1 MKNIWHIFSGDMK
14 RLVRNPFALIIAIGL
29 CIIPSL
35 YAWFN
40 IYSNWDPYANTK
52 NIKIAVATEDAG
64 YQMDDGTTVN
74 MGDSV
79 IESLKENDKIGW
91 VFTDTKDAALEGVY
105 SGEYY
110 AAVIISSDFTYSMYN
125 VFRED
130 FKGPTISYYE
140 NEKKN
145 AVATKITDSAVSTL
159 KQSINEQ
166 FIEVLA
172 SNIFEQTNHIS
183 EQMEENDKFAY
194 FQSKL
199 ENLNENLIGYSKMI
213 DTFIAGNG
221 ELSQAVAE
229 AKGSIPG
236 LSNKVS
242 DGAKSFGTA
251 RSSLDDTKTSLN
263 SFSEN
268 VNQTMT
274 SINDSMNRIRDS
286 INATNLAGDAQ
297 QTADSLNQAAL
308 DAVELQREL
317 NRLREHLKKVI
328 VEESVSDDDRAVIQ
342 KIIETI
348 ESINGG
354 ATDIEKAISSINQI
368 AMGFSGDSQTDAINT
383 QVSGSM
389 VADAINQS
397 LSDMTQVLTTCS
409 QAIANMQE
417 MYTTSLVPQLNNVID
432 SMSQMLNNVSDILTR
447 LDDTLGDMNS
457 VFSGIETTVT
467 GANDSLE
474 QIQTVIDGVSEKL
487 TKLLERLNSVEDDE
501 KVQAFIEFMKGDPE
515 GYGEFFSQPVLV
527 TTEEV
532 YPIPNYGSAMTP
544 FYSILAIWVGGT
556 ILVAL
561 IKVKAE
567 PKDLENVKSYQLF
580 FGRYLLF
587 FVMGQLQALIIVLGD
602 IYILHCQILYPGWFW
617 LVASLASV
625 TFTLLI
631 YSLAL
636 SFGDVGKA
644 LAVVIMVI
652 QIAGSGGTFPIELL
666 PAVYRNI
673 YIFFPFPYAINAM
686 RETIGGMYGSD
697 YMKNLAELMI
707 FAVVGLLI
715 GLVIRIPFVKLN
727 HFVEK
732 RMEEKSRYE
741 EMYGKLVA
749 YEQNIHLQNQKRIKI
764 GLKCIAII
772 PPIFLILLFWTDS
785 NKVVFLILWI
795 VSLFALATYLILVE
809 YVDYNLQEKLN
820 ELRDEEDKSVDV
832 LMGKQLDEVEE
843 NIKNAIQKLDEKF
856 NSEAEIQKIAENEEK
871 TE

>member
-1 MKNIWHIFSGDMK
+1 M
-14 RLVRNPFALIIAIGL
+14 
-29 CIIPSL
+29 
-35 YAWFN
+35 
-40 IYSNWDPYANTK
+40 
-52 NIKIAVATEDAG
+52 
-64 YQMDDGTTVN
+64 
-74 MGDSV
+74 
-79 IESLKENDKIGW
+79 
-91 VFTDTKDAALEGVY
+91 
-105 SGEYY
+105 
-110 AAVIISSDFTYSMYN
+110 
-125 VFRED
+125 
-130 FKGPTISYYE
+130 
-140 NEKKN
+140 
-145 AVATKITDSAVSTL
+145 
-159 KQSINEQ
+159 
-166 FIEVLA
+166 LA

-194 FQSKL
+194 FQNKL

-317 NRLREHLKKVI
+317 NRLQEHLKKVI

-409 QAIANMQE
+409 QAITNMQE

-732 RMEEKSRYE
+732 RMEDTK
-741 EMYGKLVA
+741 M
-749 YEQNIHLQNQKRIKI
+749 
-764 GLKCIAII
+764 
-772 PPIFLILLFWTDS
+772 
-785 NKVVFLILWI
+785 
-795 VSLFALATYLILVE
+795 
-809 YVDYNLQEKLN
+809 
-820 ELRDEEDKSVDV
+820 
-832 LMGKQLDEVEE
+832 M
-843 NIKNAIQKLDEKF
+843 
-856 NSEAEIQKIAENEEK
+856 
-871 TE
+871 

>member
-1 MKNIWHIFSGDMK
+1 MKNIWRIFSGDMK
-14 RLVRNPFALIIAIGL
+14 RLVRNPFALVIAIGL

-64 YQMDDGTTVN
+64 YQRNDGTTVN
-74 MGDSV
+74 MGDSI

-91 VFTDTKDAALEGVY
+91 VFTDTRDEALNGVY

-130 FKGPTISYYE
+130 FKRPTISYYE

-194 FQSKL
+194 FQNKL
-199 ENLNENLIGYSKMI
+199 DNLNQNLIGYSKMI
-213 DTFIAGNG
+213 DTFIAGNE
-221 ELSQAVAE
+221 ELSLAVAE

-236 LSNKVS
+236 LSDKVS
-242 DGAKSFGTA
+242 NGAQSFGTA
-251 RSSLDDTKTSLN
+251 RSSLDDTKTSLA

-268 VNQTMT
+268 VDQTMT
-274 SINDSMNRIRDS
+274 SIQDS
-286 INATNLAGDAQ
+286 INKIQTSISSTNLAGDAQ
-297 QTADSLNQAAL
+297 ETADSLNQTVL

-317 NRLREHLKKVI
+317 QRLQEHLKKVI
-328 VEESVSDDDRAVIQ
+328 IEESVSDEDKQVIR
-342 KIIETI
+342 KIIDTI
-348 ESINGG
+348 GSIDGG
-354 ATDIEKAISSINQI
+354 ADDIEKAISSINQI

-389 VADAINQS
+389 VADAINRS

-409 QAIANMQE
+409 QAVTDMQNM
-417 MYTTSLVPQLNNVID
+417 YSTSLVPQLDNVID
-432 SMSQMLNNVSDILTR
+432 SMGQMLNNVSDILTR
-447 LDDTLGDMNS
+447 LNDTLGDMDS
-457 VFSGIETTVT
+457 VFSGIEMTVT

-474 QIQTVIDGVSEKL
+474 QIQTVIDGVSSKL
-487 TKLLERLNSVEDDE
+487 TKLLERLNSVEDDD
-501 KVQAFIEFMKGDPE
+501 KVQAFIEFLKGDPK
-515 GYGEFFSQPVLV
+515 GYGEFFSQPVSV
-527 TTEEV
+527 TTQEV

-544 FYSILAIWVGGT
+544 FYTILAIWVGGT

-567 PKDLENVKSYQLF
+567 PKDLKNVKSYQLF

-602 IYILHCQILYPGWFW
+602 IYLLHCQILYPVWFW
-617 LVASLASV
+617 LVASLASI

-666 PAVYRNI
+666 PSVYRNI

-697 YMKNLAELMI
+697 YMKNLTELMI

-732 RMEEKSRYE
+732 RMEDTK
-741 EMYGKLVA
+741 M
-749 YEQNIHLQNQKRIKI
+749 
-764 GLKCIAII
+764 
-772 PPIFLILLFWTDS
+772 
-785 NKVVFLILWI
+785 
-795 VSLFALATYLILVE
+795 
-809 YVDYNLQEKLN
+809 
-820 ELRDEEDKSVDV
+820 
-832 LMGKQLDEVEE
+832 M
-843 NIKNAIQKLDEKF
+843 
-856 NSEAEIQKIAENEEK
+856 
-871 TE
+871 

>member
-1 MKNIWHIFSGDMK
+1 
-14 RLVRNPFALIIAIGL
+14 
-29 CIIPSL
+29 
-35 YAWFN
+35 
-40 IYSNWDPYANTK
+40 
-52 NIKIAVATEDAG
+52 
-64 YQMDDGTTVN
+64 
-74 MGDSV
+74 
-79 IESLKENDKIGW
+79 
-91 VFTDTKDAALEGVY
+91 
-105 SGEYY
+105 
-110 AAVIISSDFTYSMYN
+110 
-125 VFRED
+125 
-130 FKGPTISYYE
+130 
-140 NEKKN
+140 
-145 AVATKITDSAVSTL
+145 
-159 KQSINEQ
+159 
-166 FIEVLA
+166 
-172 SNIFEQTNHIS
+172 
-183 EQMEENDKFAY
+183 MEENDKFAY
-194 FQSKL
+194 FQNKL

-213 DTFIAGNG
+213 DTFIAGNS

-236 LSNKVS
+236 LSDKVS

-251 RSSLDDTKTSLN
+251 RSSLDDTKTSLK

-274 SINDSMNRIRDS
+274 SINDSMNKIQGS

-317 NRLREHLKKVI
+317 NRLQEHLKKVV
-328 VEESVSDDDRAVIQ
+328 VEDSVSDADRTVIQ

-368 AMGFSGDSQTDAINT
+368 AMGFSGDSQTDTINT

-389 VADAINQS
+389 VADAINKS

-409 QAIANMQE
+409 QAITNMQE
-417 MYTTSLVPQLNNVID
+417 MYTTSLVPQLDNVID

-487 TKLLERLNSVEDDE
+487 TKLLDRLNSVEDDE
-501 KVQAFIEFMKGDPE
+501 KVQAFMEFMKGDPE

-544 FYSILAIWVGGT
+544 FYTILAIWVGGT

-567 PKDLENVKSYQLF
+567 PKNLKNVKSYQLF

-732 RMEEKSRYE
+732 RMEDTK
-741 EMYGKLVA
+741 M
-749 YEQNIHLQNQKRIKI
+749 
-764 GLKCIAII
+764 
-772 PPIFLILLFWTDS
+772 
-785 NKVVFLILWI
+785 
-795 VSLFALATYLILVE
+795 
-809 YVDYNLQEKLN
+809 
-820 ELRDEEDKSVDV
+820 
-832 LMGKQLDEVEE
+832 M
-843 NIKNAIQKLDEKF
+843 
-856 NSEAEIQKIAENEEK
+856 
-871 TE
+871 

>member
-317 NRLREHLKKVI
+317 NRLQEHLKKVI

-348 ESINGG
+348 E
-354 ATDIEKAISSINQI
+354 
-368 AMGFSGDSQTDAINT
+368 AINT

-409 QAIANMQE
+409 QAITNMQE

-697 YMKNLAELMI
+697 YMKNLSELMI

-732 RMEEKSRYE
+732 RMEDTK
-741 EMYGKLVA
+741 M
-749 YEQNIHLQNQKRIKI
+749 
-764 GLKCIAII
+764 
-772 PPIFLILLFWTDS
+772 
-785 NKVVFLILWI
+785 
-795 VSLFALATYLILVE
+795 
-809 YVDYNLQEKLN
+809 
-820 ELRDEEDKSVDV
+820 
-832 LMGKQLDEVEE
+832 M
-843 NIKNAIQKLDEKF
+843 
-856 NSEAEIQKIAENEEK
+856 
-871 TE
+871 

>member
-1 MKNIWHIFSGDMK
+1 MKNIWRIFSGDMK
-14 RLVRNPFALIIAIGL
+14 RLVRNPFALVIAIGL

-52 NIKIAVATEDAG
+52 NIKIAVATEDTG

-140 NEKKN
+140 NEKKK

-194 FQSKL
+194 FQNKL

-213 DTFIAGNG
+213 DTFIAGNS

-236 LSNKVS
+236 LSDKVS

-251 RSSLDDTKTSLN
+251 RSSLDDTKTSLK

-274 SINDSMNRIRDS
+274 SINDSMNKIQGS

-317 NRLREHLKKVI
+317 NRLQEHLKKVV
-328 VEESVSDDDRAVIQ
+328 VEDSVSDADRTVIQ

-368 AMGFSGDSQTDAINT
+368 AMGFSGDSQTDTINT

-389 VADAINQS
+389 VADAINKS

-409 QAIANMQE
+409 QAITNMQE
-417 MYTTSLVPQLNNVID
+417 MYTTSLVPQLDNVID

-487 TKLLERLNSVEDDE
+487 TKLLDRLNSVEDDE
-501 KVQAFIEFMKGDPE
+501 KVQAFMEFMKGDPE

-544 FYSILAIWVGGT
+544 FYTILAIWVGGT

-567 PKDLENVKSYQLF
+567 PKNLKNVKSYQLF

-644 LAVVIMVI
+644 LAGVIMVI

-732 RMEEKSRYE
+732 RMEDTK
-741 EMYGKLVA
+741 M
-749 YEQNIHLQNQKRIKI
+749 
-764 GLKCIAII
+764 
-772 PPIFLILLFWTDS
+772 
-785 NKVVFLILWI
+785 
-795 VSLFALATYLILVE
+795 
-809 YVDYNLQEKLN
+809 
-820 ELRDEEDKSVDV
+820 
-832 LMGKQLDEVEE
+832 M
-843 NIKNAIQKLDEKF
+843 
-856 NSEAEIQKIAENEEK
+856 
-871 TE
+871 

>member
-1 MKNIWHIFSGDMK
+1 MKNIWRIFSGDMK
-14 RLVRNPFALIIAIGL
+14 RLVRNPFALVIAIGL

-52 NIKIAVATEDAG
+52 NIKIAVATEDTG

-130 FKGPTISYYE
+130 FKGPTIAYYE

-194 FQSKL
+194 FQNKL

-213 DTFIAGNG
+213 DTFIAGNS

-236 LSNKVS
+236 LSDKVS

-251 RSSLDDTKTSLN
+251 RSSLDDTKTSLK

-274 SINDSMNRIRDS
+274 SINDSMNKIQGS

-317 NRLREHLKKVI
+317 NRLQEHLKKVV
-328 VEESVSDDDRAVIQ
+328 VEDSVSDADRTVIQ

-368 AMGFSGDSQTDAINT
+368 AMGFSGDSQTDTINT

-389 VADAINQS
+389 VADAINKS

-409 QAIANMQE
+409 QAITNMQE
-417 MYTTSLVPQLNNVID
+417 MYTTSLVPQLDNVID

-487 TKLLERLNSVEDDE
+487 TKLLDRLNSVEDDE
-501 KVQAFIEFMKGDPE
+501 KVQAFMEFMKGDPE

-544 FYSILAIWVGGT
+544 FYTILAIWVGGT

-567 PKDLENVKSYQLF
+567 PKNLKNVKSYQLF

-732 RMEEKSRYE
+732 RMEDTK
-741 EMYGKLVA
+741 M
-749 YEQNIHLQNQKRIKI
+749 
-764 GLKCIAII
+764 
-772 PPIFLILLFWTDS
+772 
-785 NKVVFLILWI
+785 
-795 VSLFALATYLILVE
+795 
-809 YVDYNLQEKLN
+809 
-820 ELRDEEDKSVDV
+820 
-832 LMGKQLDEVEE
+832 M
-843 NIKNAIQKLDEKF
+843 
-856 NSEAEIQKIAENEEK
+856 
-871 TE
+871 

>member
-1 MKNIWHIFSGDMK
+1 MKNIWRIFSGDMK
-14 RLVRNPFALIIAIGL
+14 RLVRNPFALVIAIGL

-52 NIKIAVATEDAG
+52 NIKIAVATEDTG

-130 FKGPTISYYE
+130 FKGSTISYYE

-194 FQSKL
+194 FQNKL

-213 DTFIAGNG
+213 DTFIAGNS

-236 LSNKVS
+236 LSDKVS

-251 RSSLDDTKTSLN
+251 RSSLDDTKTSLK

-274 SINDSMNRIRDS
+274 SINDSMNKIQGS

-317 NRLREHLKKVI
+317 NRLQEHLKKVV
-328 VEESVSDDDRAVIQ
+328 VEDSVSDADRTVIQ

-368 AMGFSGDSQTDAINT
+368 AMGFSGDSQTDTINT

-389 VADAINQS
+389 VADAINKS

-409 QAIANMQE
+409 QAITNMQE
-417 MYTTSLVPQLNNVID
+417 MYTTSLVPQLDNVID

-447 LDDTLGDMNS
+447 LDDTLGDMSS
-457 VFSGIETTVT
+457 VFSGIETTAT

-487 TKLLERLNSVEDDE
+487 TKLLDRLNSVEDDE
-501 KVQAFIEFMKGDPE
+501 KVQAFMEFMKGDPE

-544 FYSILAIWVGGT
+544 FYTILAIWVGGT

-567 PKDLENVKSYQLF
+567 PKNLKNVKSYQLF

-732 RMEEKSRYE
+732 RMEDTK
-741 EMYGKLVA
+741 M
-749 YEQNIHLQNQKRIKI
+749 
-764 GLKCIAII
+764 
-772 PPIFLILLFWTDS
+772 
-785 NKVVFLILWI
+785 
-795 VSLFALATYLILVE
+795 
-809 YVDYNLQEKLN
+809 
-820 ELRDEEDKSVDV
+820 
-832 LMGKQLDEVEE
+832 M
-843 NIKNAIQKLDEKF
+843 
-856 NSEAEIQKIAENEEK
+856 
-871 TE
+871 

>member
-1 MKNIWHIFSGDMK
+1 MKNIWRIFSGDMK
-14 RLVRNPFALIIAIGL
+14 RLVRNPFALVIAIGL

-52 NIKIAVATEDAG
+52 NIKIAVATEDTG

-194 FQSKL
+194 FQNKL

-213 DTFIAGNG
+213 DTFIAGNS

-236 LSNKVS
+236 LSDKVS

-251 RSSLDDTKTSLN
+251 RSSLDDTKTSLK

-274 SINDSMNRIRDS
+274 SINDSMNKIQGS

-317 NRLREHLKKVI
+317 NRLQEHLKKVV
-328 VEESVSDDDRAVIQ
+328 VEDSVSDADRTVIQ

-368 AMGFSGDSQTDAINT
+368 AMGISGDSQTDTINT

-389 VADAINQS
+389 VADAINKS

-409 QAIANMQE
+409 QAITNMQE
-417 MYTTSLVPQLNNVID
+417 MYTTSLVPQLDNVID

-487 TKLLERLNSVEDDE
+487 TKLLNRLNSVEDDE
-501 KVQAFIEFMKGDPE
+501 KVQAFMEFMKGDPE

-544 FYSILAIWVGGT
+544 FYTILAIWVGGT

-567 PKDLENVKSYQLF
+567 PKNLKNVKSYQLF

-732 RMEEKSRYE
+732 RMEDTK
-741 EMYGKLVA
+741 M
-749 YEQNIHLQNQKRIKI
+749 
-764 GLKCIAII
+764 
-772 PPIFLILLFWTDS
+772 
-785 NKVVFLILWI
+785 
-795 VSLFALATYLILVE
+795 
-809 YVDYNLQEKLN
+809 
-820 ELRDEEDKSVDV
+820 
-832 LMGKQLDEVEE
+832 M
-843 NIKNAIQKLDEKF
+843 
-856 NSEAEIQKIAENEEK
+856 
-871 TE
+871 

>member
-1 MKNIWHIFSGDMK
+1 
-14 RLVRNPFALIIAIGL
+14 
-29 CIIPSL
+29 
-35 YAWFN
+35 
-40 IYSNWDPYANTK
+40 
-52 NIKIAVATEDAG
+52 
-64 YQMDDGTTVN
+64 
-74 MGDSV
+74 
-79 IESLKENDKIGW
+79 
-91 VFTDTKDAALEGVY
+91 
-105 SGEYY
+105 
-110 AAVIISSDFTYSMYN
+110 
-125 VFRED
+125 
-130 FKGPTISYYE
+130 
-140 NEKKN
+140 
-145 AVATKITDSAVSTL
+145 
-159 KQSINEQ
+159 
-166 FIEVLA
+166 
-172 SNIFEQTNHIS
+172 
-183 EQMEENDKFAY
+183 MEENDKFAY
-194 FQSKL
+194 FQNKL

-213 DTFIAGNG
+213 DTFIAGNS

-236 LSNKVS
+236 LSDKVS

-251 RSSLDDTKTSLN
+251 RSSLDDTKTSLK

-274 SINDSMNRIRDS
+274 SINDSMNKIQGS

-317 NRLREHLKKVI
+317 NRLQEHLKKVV
-328 VEESVSDDDRAVIQ
+328 VEDSVSDADRTVIQ

-368 AMGFSGDSQTDAINT
+368 AMGFSGDSQTDTINT

-389 VADAINQS
+389 VADAINKS

-409 QAIANMQE
+409 QAITNMQE
-417 MYTTSLVPQLNNVID
+417 MYTTSLVPQLDNVID

-447 LDDTLGDMNS
+447 LDDTLGDMSS

-487 TKLLERLNSVEDDE
+487 TKLLDRLNSVEDDE
-501 KVQAFIEFMKGDPE
+501 KVQAFMEFMKGDPE

-544 FYSILAIWVGGT
+544 FYTILAIWVGGT

-567 PKDLENVKSYQLF
+567 PKNLKNVKSYQLF

-617 LVASLASV
+617 LVASLASG

-732 RMEEKSRYE
+732 RMEDTK
-741 EMYGKLVA
+741 M
-749 YEQNIHLQNQKRIKI
+749 
-764 GLKCIAII
+764 
-772 PPIFLILLFWTDS
+772 
-785 NKVVFLILWI
+785 
-795 VSLFALATYLILVE
+795 
-809 YVDYNLQEKLN
+809 
-820 ELRDEEDKSVDV
+820 
-832 LMGKQLDEVEE
+832 M
-843 NIKNAIQKLDEKF
+843 
-856 NSEAEIQKIAENEEK
+856 
-871 TE
+871 

>member
-1 MKNIWHIFSGDMK
+1 MKNIWRIFSGDMK
-14 RLVRNPFALIIAIGL
+14 RLVRNPFALVIAIGL

-52 NIKIAVATEDAG
+52 NIKIAVATEDTG

-79 IESLKENDKIGW
+79 IESLKENDKIEW

-130 FKGPTISYYE
+130 FKGPTTSYYE

-194 FQSKL
+194 FQNKL

-213 DTFIAGNG
+213 DTFIAGNS

-236 LSNKVS
+236 LSDKVS

-251 RSSLDDTKTSLN
+251 RSSLDDTKTSLK

-274 SINDSMNRIRDS
+274 SINDSMNKIQGS

-317 NRLREHLKKVI
+317 NRLQEHLKKVV
-328 VEESVSDDDRAVIQ
+328 VEDSVSDADRTVIQ

-368 AMGFSGDSQTDAINT
+368 AMGFSGDSQTDTINT

-389 VADAINQS
+389 VADAINKS

-409 QAIANMQE
+409 QAITNMQE
-417 MYTTSLVPQLNNVID
+417 MYTTSLVPQLDNVID

-447 LDDTLGDMNS
+447 LDDTLGDMSS
-457 VFSGIETTVT
+457 VFSGIETTAT

-487 TKLLERLNSVEDDE
+487 TKLLDRLNSVEDDE
-501 KVQAFIEFMKGDPE
+501 KVQAFMEFMKGDPE

-544 FYSILAIWVGGT
+544 FYTILAIWVGGT

-567 PKDLENVKSYQLF
+567 PKNLKNVKSYQLF

-732 RMEEKSRYE
+732 RMEDTK
-741 EMYGKLVA
+741 M
-749 YEQNIHLQNQKRIKI
+749 
-764 GLKCIAII
+764 
-772 PPIFLILLFWTDS
+772 
-785 NKVVFLILWI
+785 
-795 VSLFALATYLILVE
+795 
-809 YVDYNLQEKLN
+809 
-820 ELRDEEDKSVDV
+820 
-832 LMGKQLDEVEE
+832 M
-843 NIKNAIQKLDEKF
+843 
-856 NSEAEIQKIAENEEK
+856 
-871 TE
+871 

>member
-79 IESLKENDKIGW
+79 IESFKENDKIGW

-130 FKGPTISYYE
+130 FKGPTSSDYE

-317 NRLREHLKKVI
+317 NRLREHLKKGI

-732 RMEEKSRYE
+732 RMEDTK
-741 EMYGKLVA
+741 M
-749 YEQNIHLQNQKRIKI
+749 
-764 GLKCIAII
+764 
-772 PPIFLILLFWTDS
+772 
-785 NKVVFLILWI
+785 
-795 VSLFALATYLILVE
+795 
-809 YVDYNLQEKLN
+809 
-820 ELRDEEDKSVDV
+820 
-832 LMGKQLDEVEE
+832 M
-843 NIKNAIQKLDEKF
+843 
-856 NSEAEIQKIAENEEK
+856 
-871 TE
+871 

>member
-1 MKNIWHIFSGDMK
+1 MKNIWRIFSGDMK
-14 RLVRNPFALIIAIGL
+14 RLVRNPFALVIAIGL

-52 NIKIAVATEDAG
+52 NIKIAVATEDTG

-130 FKGPTISYYE
+130 FKGSTISYYE

-166 FIEVLA
+166 FIEVLT

-194 FQSKL
+194 FQNKL

-213 DTFIAGNG
+213 DTFIAGNS

-236 LSNKVS
+236 LSDKVS

-251 RSSLDDTKTSLN
+251 RSSLDDTKTSLK

-274 SINDSMNRIRDS
+274 SINDSMNKIQGS

-317 NRLREHLKKVI
+317 NRLQEHLKKVV
-328 VEESVSDDDRAVIQ
+328 VEDSVSDADRTVIQ

-368 AMGFSGDSQTDAINT
+368 AMGFSGDSQTDTINT

-389 VADAINQS
+389 VADAINKS

-409 QAIANMQE
+409 QAITNMQE
-417 MYTTSLVPQLNNVID
+417 MYTTSLVPQLDNVID

-447 LDDTLGDMNS
+447 LDDTLGDMSS
-457 VFSGIETTVT
+457 VFSGIETTAT

-487 TKLLERLNSVEDDE
+487 TKLLDRLNSVEDDE
-501 KVQAFIEFMKGDPE
+501 KVQAFMEFMKGDPE

-544 FYSILAIWVGGT
+544 FYTILAIWVGGT

-567 PKDLENVKSYQLF
+567 PKNLKNVKSYQLF

-732 RMEEKSRYE
+732 RMEDTK
-741 EMYGKLVA
+741 M
-749 YEQNIHLQNQKRIKI
+749 
-764 GLKCIAII
+764 
-772 PPIFLILLFWTDS
+772 
-785 NKVVFLILWI
+785 
-795 VSLFALATYLILVE
+795 
-809 YVDYNLQEKLN
+809 
-820 ELRDEEDKSVDV
+820 
-832 LMGKQLDEVEE
+832 M
-843 NIKNAIQKLDEKF
+843 
-856 NSEAEIQKIAENEEK
+856 
-871 TE
+871 

>member
-1 MKNIWHIFSGDMK
+1 
-14 RLVRNPFALIIAIGL
+14 
-29 CIIPSL
+29 
-35 YAWFN
+35 
-40 IYSNWDPYANTK
+40 
-52 NIKIAVATEDAG
+52 
-64 YQMDDGTTVN
+64 
-74 MGDSV
+74 
-79 IESLKENDKIGW
+79 
-91 VFTDTKDAALEGVY
+91 
-105 SGEYY
+105 
-110 AAVIISSDFTYSMYN
+110 
-125 VFRED
+125 
-130 FKGPTISYYE
+130 
-140 NEKKN
+140 
-145 AVATKITDSAVSTL
+145 
-159 KQSINEQ
+159 
-166 FIEVLA
+166 
-172 SNIFEQTNHIS
+172 
-183 EQMEENDKFAY
+183 MEENDKFAY
-194 FQSKL
+194 FQNKL

-213 DTFIAGNG
+213 DTFIAGNS

-236 LSNKVS
+236 LSDKVS

-251 RSSLDDTKTSLN
+251 RSSLDDTKTSLK

-274 SINDSMNRIRDS
+274 SINDSMNKIQGS

-317 NRLREHLKKVI
+317 NRLQEHLKKVV
-328 VEESVSDDDRAVIQ
+328 VEDSVSDADRTVIQ

-368 AMGFSGDSQTDAINT
+368 AMGFSGDSQTDTINT

-389 VADAINQS
+389 VADAINKS

-409 QAIANMQE
+409 QAITNMQE
-417 MYTTSLVPQLNNVID
+417 MYTTSLVPQLDNVID

-487 TKLLERLNSVEDDE
+487 TKLLKRLNSVEDDE
-501 KVQAFIEFMKGDPE
+501 KVQAFMEFMKGDPE

-544 FYSILAIWVGGT
+544 FYTILAIWVGGT

-567 PKDLENVKSYQLF
+567 PKNLKNVKSYQLF

-686 RETIGGMYGSD
+686 RETIGCMYGSD

-732 RMEEKSRYE
+732 RMEDTK
-741 EMYGKLVA
+741 M
-749 YEQNIHLQNQKRIKI
+749 
-764 GLKCIAII
+764 
-772 PPIFLILLFWTDS
+772 
-785 NKVVFLILWI
+785 
-795 VSLFALATYLILVE
+795 
-809 YVDYNLQEKLN
+809 
-820 ELRDEEDKSVDV
+820 
-832 LMGKQLDEVEE
+832 M
-843 NIKNAIQKLDEKF
+843 
-856 NSEAEIQKIAENEEK
+856 
-871 TE
+871 